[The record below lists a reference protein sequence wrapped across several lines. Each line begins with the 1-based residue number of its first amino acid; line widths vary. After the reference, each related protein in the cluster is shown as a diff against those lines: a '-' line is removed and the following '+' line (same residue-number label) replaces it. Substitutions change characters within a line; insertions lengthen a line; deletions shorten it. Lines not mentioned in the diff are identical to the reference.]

1 MKIRVFRNQKVITDS
16 DLAQTLE
23 VAPKSLIAAFKRN
36 IYLFEEGEYFVLSDE
51 EKQAL
56 VQDYCFDHAER
67 LRYAKRLPYVFKF
80 PAVIKICCLLK
91 KNLKAKEARQKFFA
105 LPLIKNLDLEK
116 F

>member
-1 MKIRVFRNQKVITDS
+1 MKVRIFRNQKVITDS
-16 DLAQTLE
+16 DLAQTLQ

-36 IYLFEEGEYFVLSDE
+36 IYLFEEEDYFVLSE
-51 EKQAL
+51 EERKSL

-91 KNLKAKEARQKFFA
+91 KNQKAKEVRQKFFA
-105 LPLIKNLDLEK
+105 LPQIQDIDLEK